1 MAVVFVAATSPVTL
15 ASAGNARSAPRSLAT
30 IVSEPVLISPPG
42 HAVAEFAAA
51 TSPIDP
57 QLLAATAM
65 DNDTTPGPRCAIYV
79 STDGGSRWSEVPVWP
94 VGSHSGKGGDPWVTI
109 DAQGTI
115 HATCIMP
122 TRPQSVLYSSSH
134 DYGRTW
140 TMPQRVTPLA
150 ARLEWADKQALAVD
164 GDGTRYVCFTEDLS
178 DIWSRTL
185 VLSRSTDGVAWTAAD
200 TGIDALCNGVAAGPA
215 DHITIV
221 FIGEQLTGLA
231 YGTVTSSDGGQ
242 HWRSPVFLGSLSTT
256 NFQMPA
262 IAREPSGERIVAAL
276 AGSTEQHL
284 ELTIESAQGQVQAR
298 LPLPAPPSSTCA
310 NGRLIQPALTVSP
323 DGGATVQVACK
334 IDASSS
340 ADGRMEVWIYR
351 VATSGVSVPIEVSAV
366 ALPAR
371 AAAHDRFARR
381 FPDGGDYW
389 GLTWTSGG
397 VFSMWIDPRDAG
409 GPGPLLGSLVTD

>member
-1 MAVVFVAATSPVTL
+1 MAVVFVAATCLVTL
-15 ASAGNARSAPRSLAT
+15 ASAGNARSARGALAA
-30 IVSEPVLISPPG
+30 VVGEPILISPPG
-42 HAVAEFAAA
+42 HVVAEFAAA
-51 TSPIDP
+51 TSPINP

-65 DNDTTPGPRCAIYV
+65 DNDTPSGPRCAVYV
-79 STDGGSRWSEVPVWP
+79 SNDGSSRWSEVPVWP
-94 VGSHSGKGGDPWVTI
+94 VGSHSGSGGDPWVTI

-115 HATCIMP
+115 HATCIMA

-140 TMPQRVTPLA
+140 TTPQRVTPLA

-164 GDGTRYVCFTEDLS
+164 ADGTRYVCFTEDLS

-185 VLSRSTDGVAWTAAD
+185 VLSKSTDGVAWTAAD
-200 TGIDALCNGVAAGPA
+200 TGIDALCNGVVAGPA

-221 FIGEQLTGLA
+221 FIAEQPTGLV

-242 HWRSPVFLGSLSTT
+242 HWQSPVFLGSLSTT
-256 NFQMPA
+256 NFQLPA

-284 ELTIESAQGQVQAR
+284 ELTIESALGQVQAR
-298 LPLPAPPSSTCA
+298 LPLPAPPSTTCA

-323 DGGATVQVACK
+323 DGSATLQVACK
-334 IDASSS
+334 IDATSSE
-340 ADGRMEVWIYR
+340 AGRMEVWIYR
-351 VATSGVSVPIEVSAV
+351 AVTAAPPVPIEVSAV
-366 ALPAR
+366 ALPAG
-371 AAAHDRFARR
+371 AAVHDRFARR

-389 GLTWTSGG
+389 GLTWTSAG
-397 VFSMWIDPRDAG
+397 VLSMWIDPRDAG